1 MTDIKKR
8 IINLISAYL
17 ITFAVFNL
25 GGFASTD
32 IMLGLLCVGIYA
44 VLCRV
49 SGITDI
55 VPVNELWG
63 DPVIR
68 RTSFIISAIWTLLY
82 CIYASDR
89 LGGGM
94 ENRLFI
100 AVYTVLSVAGIF
112 VFAYVT
118 VQYLIAHILAYATR
132 GTTETANPSHGTEGT
147 ANPSSVTPE
156 TAPTSPETPAPA
168 HPSPETP
175 QPSHPSPATQVNI
188 TRFSP
193 RRFLIYAGII
203 FICLLPFFLM
213 NYPGTMTVDSFDQ
226 LNQARGLKPYS
237 DLHPW
242 AHTLL
247 IQLFWHIG
255 YAVSGSVNGGIAFY
269 MIVQMIIVAL
279 SVAYAIESLAE
290 AGLGTKGC
298 IAVLLGYLIY
308 PYNPAF
314 AITMWKDVIFSAG
327 VIVFTVT
334 LYRVASALKW
344 TVRDIVL
351 FVMSSMAVCLIRHN
365 GFYAFIVTMA
375 VFALYMF
382 LSTRRLKSGVK
393 TAGSII
399 PVCGMS
405 LAIIILTCIF
415 NGPVNRA
422 YGVEPVDYSHN
433 LAIPLQQ
440 VARVVS
446 HNGTIS
452 ASDREMLE
460 RINTTEFLRS
470 HYEPGGADPSIQWVA
485 FGDMAYLEDHKAEYL
500 GLWIRLGLN
509 NPRAYA
515 EAFID
520 QTRGYY
526 TTMPPEQ
533 TEYYGIMPNTE
544 GLENAPL
551 IATTKR
557 IKINEISGKLYTVL
571 PVYAILYSPGACL
584 QLLMFG
590 VALILIVSR
599 KKKSRSGYALIAYV
613 PVTALIFTV
622 LLATPLCADLRYAY
636 PLMVFMPTLIAITA
650 MNIFS

>member
-1 MTDIKKR
+1 MTDSKKR

-49 SGITDI
+49 TGITDI

-63 DPVIR
+63 DRVIR
-68 RTSFIISAIWTLLY
+68 RTSFIISVIWTLLY
-82 CIYASDR
+82 IIYASDR

-94 ENRLFI
+94 ENRLFV

-112 VFAYVT
+112 VFVYVT
-118 VQYLIAHILAYATR
+118 VQYLIAHVMAYATR
-132 GTTETANPSHGTEGT
+132 ETTE
-147 ANPSSVTPE
+147 VD
-156 TAPTSPETPAPA
+156 
-168 HPSPETP
+168 
-175 QPSHPSPATQVNI
+175 I

-203 FICLLPFFLM
+203 FVCLLPLFLL
-213 NYPGTMTVDSFDQ
+213 NFPGTMTVDSFDQ

-255 YAVSGSVNGGIAFY
+255 YAISGSVNGGIAFY
-269 MIVQMIIVAL
+269 MIIQMIIVAL

-290 AGLGTKGC
+290 AGLGRKGC
-298 IAVLLGYLIY
+298 IAVLLGYLLY

-327 VIVFTVT
+327 VIVFTIT
-334 LYRVASALKW
+334 LYRVALALKW
-344 TVRDIVL
+344 TARDIVL
-351 FVMSSMAVCLIRHN
+351 FVVSSVVVCLIRHN
-365 GFYAFIVTMA
+365 GFYAFIMTMA
-375 VFALYMF
+375 VFVLYMF
-382 LSTRRLKSGVK
+382 LCTRRQNGGEKRG
-393 TAGSII
+393 GRII
-399 PVCGMS
+399 PVCGMT
-405 LAIIILTCIF
+405 LAIIVFTCIF
-415 NGPVNRA
+415 NGPINNA
-422 YGVEPVDYSHN
+422 YNVEPVEYSHN

-446 HNGTIS
+446 HNGTIP
-452 ASDREMLE
+452 ASDYEMLE
-460 RINTTEFLRS
+460 RINTTEFLRT

-485 FGDMAYLEDHKAEYL
+485 FGDMAYLEEHKPEYL
-500 GLWIRLGLN
+500 GLWIRLGLR
-509 NPRAYA
+509 NPKAYFD
-515 EAFID
+515 AFID

-533 TEYYGIMPNTE
+533 TEYYGILPNTD
-544 GLENAPL
+544 GLDNTPL
-551 IATTKR
+551 IAGSKR

-584 QLLMFG
+584 QLLMLGF
-590 VALILIVSR
+590 ALILIVSG
-599 KKKSRSGYALIAYV
+599 KKKSRSGYALIAYL

-636 PLMVFMPTLIAITA
+636 PMMLCMPVLIAITV
-650 MNIFS
+650 ITF

>member
-1 MTDIKKR
+1 MTDSKKR
-8 IINLISAYL
+8 MINLISAYL

-49 SGITDI
+49 TGITDI

-63 DPVIR
+63 DRVIR
-68 RTSFIISAIWTLLY
+68 RTSFIISVIWTLLY
-82 CIYASDR
+82 IIYASDR

-112 VFAYVT
+112 VFVYVT
-118 VQYLIAHILAYATR
+118 VQYLIAHIMAYATR
-132 GTTETANPSHGTEGT
+132 GTTGAPGTDSETTEAGV
-147 ANPSSVTPE
+147 ASE
-156 TAPTSPETPAPA
+156 PA
-168 HPSPETP
+168 HPTSEASQSAHSIPETS
-175 QPSHPSPATQVNI
+175 QSEHPTLKTQVDI
-188 TRFSP
+188 TQFSP

-203 FICLLPFFLM
+203 FICLLPLFLM
-213 NYPGTMTVDSFDQ
+213 NFPGTMTVDSFDQ

-255 YAVSGSVNGGIAFY
+255 YAISGSVNGGIAFY

-290 AGLGTKGC
+290 AGLGRKGC

-327 VIVFTVT
+327 VTVFTIT
-334 LYRVASALKW
+334 LYRVALALKW
-344 TVRDIVL
+344 TARDIVL
-351 FVMSSMAVCLIRHN
+351 FVVSSVVVSLIRHN
-365 GFYAFIVTMA
+365 GFYAFIMTMA
-375 VFALYMF
+375 VFVLYMF
-382 LSTRRLKSGVK
+382 LCTRRQNGGEKRG
-393 TAGSII
+393 GRII
-399 PVCGMS
+399 PVCGMT
-405 LAIIILTCIF
+405 LAIIVFTCIF
-415 NGPVNRA
+415 NGPINNA
-422 YGVEPVDYSHN
+422 YNVEPVEYSHN

-446 HNGTIS
+446 HNGTIP
-452 ASDREMLE
+452 ASDYEMLE
-460 RINTTEFLRS
+460 RINTPEFLRT

-485 FGDMAYLEDHKAEYL
+485 FGDMAYLEEHKPEYL
-500 GLWIRLGLN
+500 GLWIRLGLR
-509 NPRAYA
+509 NPKAYFD
-515 EAFID
+515 AFID

-533 TEYYGIMPNTE
+533 TEYYGILPNTD
-544 GLENAPL
+544 GLDNTPL
-551 IATTKR
+551 IAGSKR

-584 QLLMFG
+584 QLLMLGF
-590 VALILIVSR
+590 ALILIVSC
-599 KKKSRSGYALIAYV
+599 KKKSRSGYALIAYL

-636 PLMVFMPTLIAITA
+636 PMMLCMPALIAITV
-650 MNIFS
+650 MKLRND

>member
-1 MTDIKKR
+1 MTDSKKR

-17 ITFAVFNL
+17 ITFAVFNI

-49 SGITDI
+49 TGITDI

-63 DPVIR
+63 DRVIR

-82 CIYASDR
+82 IIYASDR

-112 VFAYVT
+112 VFVYVT

-132 GTTETANPSHGTEGT
+132 ERADTAKPAGEADDT
-147 ANPSSVTPE
+147 SVE
-156 TAPTSPETPAPA
+156 ACSGAVRAP
-168 HPSPETP
+168 
-175 QPSHPSPATQVNI
+175 
-188 TRFSP
+188 FSAG
-193 RRFLIYAGII
+193 RFLIYAGII
-203 FICLLPFFLM
+203 FICLLPLFLV
-213 NYPGTMTVDSFDQ
+213 NFPGTMTVDSFDQ

-255 YAVSGSVNGGIAFY
+255 YAISGSVNGGIAFY
-269 MIVQMIIVAL
+269 MIIQMIIVAL

-290 AGLGTKGC
+290 AGLGLKGC
-298 IAVLLGYLIY
+298 IAVLFGYLIY

-327 VIVFTVT
+327 VIVFLIT
-334 LYRVASALKW
+334 LYRVAESRKW
-344 TVRDIVL
+344 TVRDTVL
-351 FVMSSMAVCLIRHN
+351 FTISGIVVCLIRHN
-365 GFYAFIVTMA
+365 GFYAFIMTMA
-375 VFALYMF
+375 VFVLYMF
-382 LSTRRLKSGVK
+382 LCTRRQNGGEKRG
-393 TAGSII
+393 GRII
-399 PVCGMS
+399 PICGMS

-415 NGPVNRA
+415 NGPVNNA
-422 YGVEPVDYSHN
+422 YDVEPVDYSHN

-446 HNGTIS
+446 HNGTIP
-452 ASDREMLE
+452 ASDYEMLE

-485 FGDMAYLEDHKAEYL
+485 FGDMAYLEEHKPEYL
-500 GLWIRLGLN
+500 ALWIRLGLR
-509 NPRAYA
+509 NPRAYF

-533 TEYYGIMPNTE
+533 TEYYGILPNTD
-544 GLENAPL
+544 GLGNTPL
-551 IATTKR
+551 IAGNKR
-557 IKINEISGKLYTVL
+557 IKINEISGKLHTVL

-584 QLLMFG
+584 QLLMLG
-590 VALILIVSR
+590 AALILLVSR
-599 KKKSRSGYALIAYV
+599 KKKSRSGYALIAYL

-622 LLATPLCADLRYAY
+622 ILATPLCADLRYAY
-636 PLMVFMPTLIAITA
+636 PLMLCMPALIAITV
-650 MNIFS
+650 MNLRNG

>member
-1 MTDIKKR
+1 MTDSKKR

-49 SGITDI
+49 TGITDI

-63 DPVIR
+63 DRVIR
-68 RTSFIISAIWTLLY
+68 RTSFIISVIWTLLY
-82 CIYASDR
+82 IIYASDR

-94 ENRLFI
+94 ENRLFV

-112 VFAYVT
+112 VFVYVT
-118 VQYLIAHILAYATR
+118 VQYLIAHVMAYATR
-132 GTTETANPSHGTEGT
+132 ETTEAGVASE
-147 ANPSSVTPE
+147 
-156 TAPTSPETPAPA
+156 PA
-168 HPSPETP
+168 HPTP
-175 QPSHPSPATQVNI
+175 KTRVDIS
-188 TRFSP
+188 RFSS

-203 FICLLPFFLM
+203 FVCLLPLFLL
-213 NYPGTMTVDSFDQ
+213 NFPGTMTVDSFDQ

-255 YAVSGSVNGGIAFY
+255 YAISGSVNGGIAFY
-269 MIVQMIIVAL
+269 MIIQMIIVAL

-290 AGLGTKGC
+290 AGLGRKGC
-298 IAVLLGYLIY
+298 IAVLLGYLLY

-327 VIVFTVT
+327 VIVFTIT
-334 LYRVASALKW
+334 LYRVALALKW
-344 TVRDIVL
+344 TARDIVL
-351 FVMSSMAVCLIRHN
+351 FVVSSVVVCLIRHN
-365 GFYAFIVTMA
+365 GFYAFIMTMA
-375 VFALYMF
+375 VFVLYMF
-382 LSTRRLKSGVK
+382 LCTRRQNGGEKRG
-393 TAGSII
+393 GRII
-399 PVCGMS
+399 PVCGMT
-405 LAIIILTCIF
+405 LAIIVFTCIF
-415 NGPVNRA
+415 NGPINNA
-422 YGVEPVDYSHN
+422 YNVEPVEYSHN

-446 HNGTIS
+446 HNGTIP
-452 ASDREMLE
+452 ASDYEMLE
-460 RINTTEFLRS
+460 RINTTEFLRT

-485 FGDMAYLEDHKAEYL
+485 FGDMAYLEEHKPEYL
-500 GLWIRLGLN
+500 GLWIRLGLR
-509 NPRAYA
+509 NPKAYFD
-515 EAFID
+515 AFID

-533 TEYYGIMPNTE
+533 TEYYGILPNTD
-544 GLENAPL
+544 GLDNTPL
-551 IATTKR
+551 IAGSKR

-584 QLLMFG
+584 QLLMLGF
-590 VALILIVSR
+590 ALILIVSG
-599 KKKSRSGYALIAYV
+599 KKKSRSGYALIAYL

-636 PLMVFMPTLIAITA
+636 PMMLCMPALIAITV
-650 MNIFS
+650 ITF

>member
-1 MTDIKKR
+1 MTDSKKR

-49 SGITDI
+49 TGITDI

-63 DPVIR
+63 DRVIR
-68 RTSFIISAIWTLLY
+68 RTSFIISVIWTLLY
-82 CIYASDR
+82 IIYASDR

-94 ENRLFI
+94 ENRLFV

-112 VFAYVT
+112 VFVYVT
-118 VQYLIAHILAYATR
+118 VQYLIAHVMAYATR
-132 GTTETANPSHGTEGT
+132 KTTEAGVASE
-147 ANPSSVTPE
+147 
-156 TAPTSPETPAPA
+156 PA
-168 HPSPETP
+168 HPTP
-175 QPSHPSPATQVNI
+175 KTQVDI
-188 TRFSP
+188 TRFSA

-203 FICLLPFFLM
+203 FVCLLPLFLM
-213 NYPGTMTVDSFDQ
+213 NFPGTMTVDSFDQ

-255 YAVSGSVNGGIAFY
+255 YAISGSVNGGIAFY

-290 AGLGTKGC
+290 TGLGRKGR
-298 IAVLLGYLIY
+298 IAVLLGYLLY

-327 VIVFTVT
+327 VIVFTIT
-334 LYRVASALKW
+334 LYRVALALKW
-344 TVRDIVL
+344 TARDIVL
-351 FVMSSMAVCLIRHN
+351 FVVSSVVVCLIRHN
-365 GFYAFIVTMA
+365 GFYAFIMTMA
-375 VFALYMF
+375 VFVLYMF
-382 LSTRRLKSGVK
+382 LCTRRQNGGEKRG
-393 TAGSII
+393 GRII
-399 PVCGMS
+399 PICGMT
-405 LAIIILTCIF
+405 LAIIVFTCIF
-415 NGPVNRA
+415 NGPINNA
-422 YGVEPVDYSHN
+422 YNVEPVEYSHN

-446 HNGTIS
+446 HNGTIP
-452 ASDREMLE
+452 ASDYEMLE
-460 RINTTEFLRS
+460 RINTTEFLRT

-485 FGDMAYLEDHKAEYL
+485 FGDMAYLEEHKLEYL
-500 GLWIRLGLN
+500 GLWIRLGLR
-509 NPRAYA
+509 NPKAYFD
-515 EAFID
+515 AFID

-533 TEYYGIMPNTE
+533 TEYYGILPNTD
-544 GLENAPL
+544 GLDNTPL
-551 IATTKR
+551 IAGSKR

-584 QLLMFG
+584 QLLMLGF
-590 VALILIVSR
+590 ALILIVSG
-599 KKKSRSGYALIAYV
+599 KKKSRSGYALIAYL

-636 PLMVFMPTLIAITA
+636 PMMLCMPALIAITV
-650 MNIFS
+650 ITF